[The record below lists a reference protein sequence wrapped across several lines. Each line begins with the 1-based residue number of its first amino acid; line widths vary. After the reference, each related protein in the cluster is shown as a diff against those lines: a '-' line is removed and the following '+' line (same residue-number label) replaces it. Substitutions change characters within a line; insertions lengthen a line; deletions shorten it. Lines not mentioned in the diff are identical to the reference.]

1 MYDFVLDAMLGKEAR
16 WLRVLGYSVFYSPE
30 ADDNELIKVASKD
43 NSILITKDL
52 MLFRRAIKENV
63 KCICIKS
70 NNVESF
76 LKTLKRKIGLRLK
89 IDLNLTRCPLCNGI
103 LSKISSDEVIGL
115 VPNFI
120 ANKYT
125 IFLKC
130 DNCGHIYWPGTHL
143 KRMEELL
150 KKVVNNGEIESKR
163 G

>member
-76 LKTLKRKIGLRLK
+76 LKTLKRKI
-89 IDLNLTRCPLCNGI
+89 
-103 LSKISSDEVIGL
+103 
-115 VPNFI
+115 
-120 ANKYT
+120 
-125 IFLKC
+125 
-130 DNCGHIYWPGTHL
+130 
-143 KRMEELL
+143 
-150 KKVVNNGEIESKR
+150 
-163 G
+163 